1 MATYAFTED
10 KLLVETYSKTE
21 IDTAL
26 AQKVST
32 TAYNQGMGQKA
43 NVNHSHNLASLG
55 GTLPFSKVSG
65 LAFALDGDTLYISQ
79 NS

>member
-1 MATYAFTED
+1 MANYGFNDD
-10 KLLVETYSKTE
+10 KLLVEVYSKQET
-21 IDTAL
+21 DAAL
-26 AQKVST
+26 AGKVST
-32 TAYNQGMGQKA
+32 TTYNQGMGQKA
-43 NVNHSHNLASLG
+43 DKNHSHNLASLG

>member
-10 KLLVETYSKTE
+10 KLLVEVMSKAETE
-21 IDTAL
+21 AAL

-32 TAYNQGMGQKA
+32 TTYTQGMSQKA

-55 GTLPFSKVSG
+55 GTLPFSKVTG
-65 LAFALDGDTLYISQ
+65 LAFALVGSDLYIST
-79 NS
+79 N

>member
-1 MATYAFTED
+1 MANYGFNED
-10 KLLVETYSKTE
+10 KLLVEVYSKQET
-21 IDTAL
+21 DAAL
-26 AQKVST
+26 AGKVST
-32 TAYNQGMGQKA
+32 TTYTTGMGNKA
-43 NVNHSHNLASLG
+43 DKNHSHNLASLG

>member
-1 MATYAFTED
+1 MATYGFNED
-10 KLLVETYSKTE
+10 KLLVEVYSKQETE
-21 IDTAL
+21 TAL
-26 AQKVST
+26 TGKVST
-32 TAYNQGMGQKA
+32 TTYNQGMGQKA
-43 NVNHSHNLASLG
+43 SVNHSHNLASLG

>member
-1 MATYAFTED
+1 MVYAFTED

-32 TAYNQGMGQKA
+32 TTYAQGMGQKA
-43 NVNHSHNLASLG
+43 DVNHSHNLASLG
-55 GTLPFSKVSG
+55 GTLPFSKVTG
-65 LAFALDGDTLYISQ
+65 LAFALNGTDLYISM
-79 NS
+79 N

>member
-26 AQKVST
+26 AKKVST
-32 TAYNQGMGQKA
+32 TTYNQGMGQKA
-43 NVNHSHNLASLG
+43 NVNHSHNLANLG
-55 GTLPFSKVSG
+55 GTLPFSRVSG
-65 LAFALDGDTLYISQ
+65 LAFALVGSDLYIST
-79 NS
+79 N

>member
-1 MATYAFTED
+1 MTYGFNED
-10 KLLVETYSKTE
+10 KLLVEVYSKQET
-21 IDTAL
+21 DAAL
-26 AQKVST
+26 AGKVST
-32 TAYNQGMGQKA
+32 NAYTTGMGNKA
-43 NVNHSHNLASLG
+43 DKNHSHNLAGLG

>member
-1 MATYAFTED
+1 MATYGFNDD
-10 KLLVETYSKTE
+10 KLLVEVYSKQETE
-21 IDTAL
+21 TAL
-26 AQKVST
+26 AGKVST
-32 TAYNQGMGQKA
+32 TTYTTGMGNKA
-43 NVNHSHNLASLG
+43 DKSHSHNLASLG